1 MELYIKHLFI
11 RYLAFHP
18 RFVRIVDMP
27 AKVKRGSIPRR
38 AHLIFSSIFG

>member
-11 RYLAFHP
+11 RYLLAFHP

-38 AHLIFSSIFG
+38 ARLFII